1 MRLQAVNAAAYTQ
14 SNTQL
19 LGMRVTA
26 VRDCYLYFC
35 VNGKGVA
42 ADGPNVECRVLRGA
56 TNSTPGS
63 AITPTKMR
71 SQDSGAATDVATFL
85 DQGSYTADTGG
96 TVIDH
101 FCLHPQ
107 YFRYSDRLELVAG
120 EIADILTLADAS
132 ATSKLRIRCVAWD
145 RML

>member
-1 MRLQAVNAAAYTQ
+1 MRIQAVNAAAYTQ

-26 VRDCYLYFC
+26 VLDCYLYFC
-35 VNGKGVA
+35 VNGKGV
-42 ADGPNVECRVLRGA
+42 DPQGPNIQVRALRGA

-71 SQDSGAATDVATFL
+71 SQDSGSATDLATFL

-96 TVIDH
+96 VVVDH

-107 YFRYSDRLELVAG
+107 YFRYSDRHELVAG
-120 EIADILTLADAS
+120 EIMDILTLADAV
-132 ATSKLRIRCVAWD
+132 ATGKLQIRCTAWN
-145 RML
+145 RVL